1 MEADAIV
8 QIAKDL
14 QDTGVKIAVMVG
26 DDDSSA
32 IKKLR
37 DEFGS
42 DIEKRSD
49 LNHVKKISGTIF
61 MHSRPKAMQNSPRR

>member
-14 QDTGVKIAVMVG
+14 QDTGMKIAVMVD

-37 DEFGS
+37 DEFRSG
-42 DIEKRSD
+42 IEKCSN
-49 LNHVKKISGTIF
+49 LNHAKKISGTIF
-61 MHSRPKAMQNSPRR
+61 MHSKPKAMQNSPRR